1 MRVHHARMRT
11 RTLAVVTAVVAGV
24 LGLVA
29 PQAASADS
37 ATCSKRVLNDDGT
50 TKYQGCAGLAYF
62 MSYGDHL
69 MVDDHYADGYPAV
82 VQWWRSD
89 GTGPYEVWNREGA
102 AGPDVDAAVGDIPEG
117 DWIFYK
123 VCIGSAGTIFRDTCS
138 DGVTDYA

>member
-1 MRVHHARMRT
+1 MRKRAR
-11 RTLAVVTAVVAGV
+11 LAFTAVVVGV

-37 ATCSKRVLNDDGT
+37 ATCSKRVLNTDGT
-50 TKYQGCAGLAYF
+50 TKYEGCAGLAYF

-69 MVDDHYADGYPAV
+69 MVDDRHADGFPAV

-89 GTGPYEVWNREGA
+89 GTGPFEAWNREGS
-102 AGPDVDAAVGDIPEG
+102 AGSDVKAPTGDIPEG

-123 VCIGSAGTIFRDTCS
+123 VCIGSAGEIFRDTCS

>member
-1 MRVHHARMRT
+1 MRIRA
-11 RTLAVVTAVVAGV
+11 LAAVSAATVAV

-37 ATCSKRVLNDDGT
+37 ATCSKRTLNADGT
-50 TKYQGCAGLAYF
+50 TQYQGCAGLAYF

-69 MVDDHYADGYPAV
+69 MVDDHYADGFPAV

-89 GTGPYEVWNREGA
+89 GTGPFEVWNREGSE
-102 AGPDVDAAVGDIPEG
+102 GPDVNAGIGDIPEG

-123 VCIGSAGTIFRDTCS
+123 VCIGSAGEIFRATCS